1 MKVTVIG
8 SGAWGCAL
16 ADHLSRRAGHEVA
29 LFARRAVIRESL
41 AATRECPT
49 LPGFPV
55 HDGVSF
61 PAELADAL
69 EQRELIVLALPST
82 GIPALAG
89 ELGPQLIP
97 GTLVVSAAKGIL
109 PGSGLRISEVLAEAL
124 PGLRE
129 TLGVLSGPSFA
140 RGLMAGDPTAVVT
153 AASNEAAARRMQAA
167 VTAGTLRA
175 YASTDVLGVEIGGAV
190 KNVLALA
197 TGIAEGLGLGP
208 NSQAALITRGL
219 KEMADLATAL
229 GGRFETCMGLSGL
242 GDLVLTATGNESRNR
257 TVGRRLGKGD
267 KLADILSSLG
277 EVAEG
282 VETSRSVLLL
292 SDRHGIEMPICREV
306 AAVLFGGIPPRQ
318 AIQDLLSRPLKSE
331 VKK

>member
-1 MKVTVIG
+1 LIVTVIG

-16 ADHLSRRAGHEVA
+16 ADHLSRRAGHTVA
-29 LFARRAVIRESL
+29 LYARRAEIRAAL
-41 AATRECPT
+41 AATRECAT
-49 LPGFPV
+49 LPGFPI
-55 HDGVSF
+55 HAGVTF
-61 PAELADAL
+61 PDHLADAA
-69 EQRELIVLALPST
+69 RSSELIVLALPST
-82 GIPALAG
+82 AIPALAG
-89 ELGPQLIP
+89 EIAPQLVP
-97 GTLVVSAAKGIL
+97 GGLLVSAAKGIL
-109 PGSGLRISEVLAEAL
+109 PGSGQRISELLAEAL
-124 PGLRE
+124 PGQRE
-129 TLGVLSGPSFA
+129 TIGVLSGPSFA

-153 AASNEAAARRMQAA
+153 AAAHEETARKIQKA

-197 TGIAEGLGLGP
+197 AGIAEGLGLGP

-257 TVGRRLGKGD
+257 TVGRRLGRGE
-267 KLADILSSLG
+267 KLAEILGSLG

-282 VETSRSVLLL
+282 VETARSVLLL
-292 SDRHGIEMPICREV
+292 ADRHHIEMPICREV
-306 AAVLFGGIPPRQ
+306 AAVLYGGIAPRQ
-318 AIQDLLSRPLKSE
+318 AIHDLLSRPLKSE
-331 VKK
+331 AKK